1 VHRLIRDRPLEF
13 DAAAVRREF
22 EPLLEEAK
30 AADLERAGLRDRYIV
45 SNRETAELIGVDLGA
60 FGWML

>member
-1 VHRLIRDRPLEF
+1 MPPP
-13 DAAAVRREF
+13 VRREF